1 MAETI
6 IAGISPGGLKETYEV
21 KILVCYLLSTL
32 NAPLTPE
39 NIVEVCTE
47 GGLTDYFTLTTA
59 LSELKASGQLSEE
72 NGSLSLT
79 PLGKET
85 AENLRQA
92 LPSSLRDNVVQ
103 QGMELLSRLRRK
115 NEVAAK
121 ILPDRKGFR
130 VVCSVHEGDL
140 DFFTLTFYAPDREQ
154 AQIISKNFTAR
165 STEIYRDLVRT
176 LTASD

>member
-1 MAETI
+1 MKQHLYTKLLI
-6 IAGISPGGLKETYEV
+6 LYFVLGGICFL
-21 KILVCYLLSTL
+21 LLSSGGSYLVEKRLERSTGESL
-32 NAPLTPE
+32 YRAASQMVSGNELRQSVKDPE
-39 NIVEVCTE
+39 H
-47 GGLTDYFTLTTA
+47 
-59 LSELKASGQLSEE
+59 
-72 NGSLSLT
+72 GSLSLT

-121 ILPDRKGFR
+121 ILPDGKGFR